1 MGTKV
6 VCLAGVTLD
15 SVKWEMGRDLDTCL
29 VGISP
34 VFPGLTGEGSG
45 AWNPEVT
52 QATPDAGG
60 SAHPGRHNRCHL
72 CTNRERRLR
81 IDRLLNTEI
90 LPHPVTS
97 AWGPAL

>member
-34 VFPGLTGEGSG
+34 MFPGLTGEGSG

-52 QATPDAGG
+52 QAPSSED
-60 SAHPGRHNRCHL
+60 PRP
-72 CTNRERRLR
+72 
-81 IDRLLNTEI
+81 LLMRGDLLI
-90 LPHPVTS
+90 LGVTIGVTS
-97 AWGPAL
+97 APTVSGV